1 MSDEMALPNQPN
13 LMQCT
18 KDTVKRSVFRS
29 LMWSMLAFGLSIGFI
44 FPLFARIV
52 LNTERAFSPV
62 FLILCITAGLIVGSA
77 NFFLFKIV
85 VSREIARVVTGM
97 KHVLHSVAA
106 AENTGEG
113 CNNCQISVTS
123 NDAIGEIQCSFNNM
137 TDAISRRLHMEN
149 ASRSLHSQLS
159 TSVELNEI
167 SKHILMVMAS
177 VIESKAGILYGDLG
191 DSYEILTSF
200 GVDLTEQV
208 PQKINLRQG
217 PLNHAMQSGQILPI
231 SPRRDGLEWI
241 QLSTPLGQFRP
252 QNITLI
258 PLMTKER
265 AVGLALIASD
275 RDLITAQ
282 QFEIL
287 ETLRSHAA
295 PYLKNSILH
304 RKMKDLAAIDDLTRI
319 LNRRFG
325 VLRLKEEFSRSTR
338 HGIPISVMMI
348 DIDHFKNFNDNFGH
362 DAGDEI
368 LKMVAKTIEND
379 IRSGDVAC
387 RFGGDEF
394 MVIVP
399 GTGQKDAIRLAERL
413 RRNVEAT
420 ELPYGQQILSGTLS
434 IGIATWPMNSI
445 SISDE
450 LYNAADK
457 ALYFA
462 KNAGKNRIAAIQ
474 DDKFIPVSV
483 LTSESDQRAGEG

>member
-1 MSDEMALPNQPN
+1 MTITNQPD
-13 LMQCT
+13 LMHCT
-18 KDTVKRSVFRS
+18 RDTVKRSVFRS
-29 LMWSMLAFGLSIGFI
+29 LMLSMLAFGLLIGFI
-44 FPLFARIV
+44 FPLFARVV

-62 FLILCITAGLIVGSA
+62 FVILCIAAGLVVGAA
-77 NFFLFKIV
+77 NYFLFSIV

-106 AENTGEG
+106 AENTGDG
-113 CNNCQISVTS
+113 CDDCLISVTS

-137 TDAISRRLHMEN
+137 TEAISRRLQMEN
-149 ASRSLHSQLS
+149 ATRSLHSQLS
-159 TSVELNEI
+159 TSVELNEV
-167 SKHILMVMAS
+167 SRHILMVMAS
-177 VIESKAGILYGDLG
+177 LTDSKAAMLYGDLG
-191 DSYEILTSF
+191 DSYEIITSF

-217 PLNHAMQSGQILPI
+217 LLNHAMQTGQILPI
-231 SPRRDGLEWI
+231 SPSRDGLEWL

-252 QNITLI
+252 QNITII

-275 RDLITAQ
+275 RDRITPQ

-295 PYLKNSILH
+295 PYLQNSILH
-304 RKMKDLAAIDDLTRI
+304 RKMQDLAAIDDLTRI

-325 VLRLKEEFSRSTR
+325 VQRLKEEFSRSTR

-348 DIDHFKNFNDNFGH
+348 DIDHFKNFNDDFGH
-362 DAGDEI
+362 DAGDAI
-368 LKMVAKTIEND
+368 LKMVSKTIENN

-394 MVIVP
+394 MIIIP

-413 RRNVEAT
+413 RRNVET
-420 ELPYGQQILSGTLS
+420 TDLPYGQQSLSATLS
-434 IGIATWPMNSI
+434 IGIASWPMNSI

-457 ALYFA
+457 ALYSA

-483 LTSESDQRAGEG
+483 LTPEPEPRVDEA